1 MVQQINGKEV
11 KEKIFQYLEE
21 KGPSLPI
28 PVAKHIGMNTLFVSA
43 FLSEMA
49 SDGMIKISSMKV
61 GGSPLYYSPNRINM
75 LENFTKFLGGKEIE
89 ACNLLKEKGI
99 LNDEEQHP
107 AIRVALRSLKDFAV
121 SFKNDDKT
129 FWRYFIIS
137 EEEVRKKFEEKQNKK
152 EIEPEKLS
160 NALKNI
166 PLKEVKL
173 DIKETVKNTDISLD
187 KKEILNQKI
196 QENEL
201 VRIKQEIEE
210 KKLELEKI
218 KQVIETQEKT
228 GNIDNNK
235 KEKISKKLKSKKP
248 PMDETFLN
256 EVRQNLEKKQIE
268 ITSIENFDKKEVMLK
283 IKKNS
288 KEVLLVAYNRKKI
301 EESELIKLG
310 KKAGL
315 MGLPFQI
322 MLKEQ
327 APKKIKE
334 AHEIYKRLESIDTLD

>member
-28 PVAKHIGMNTLFVSA
+28 PVAKHMSMNTLFVSA

-61 GGSPLYYSPNRINM
+61 GGSPLYYAPSKTHM

-99 LNDEEQHP
+99 ISDEEQHP
-107 AIRVALRSLKDFAV
+107 AIRVALRSIKDFAI

-129 FWRYFIIS
+129 FWRYFTVS
-137 EEEVRKKFEEKQNKK
+137 EEEVRKKFEEKPQEQVIKLEENTTLLKK
-152 EIEPEKLS
+152 ELIKSPE
-160 NALKNI
+160 NI
-166 PLKEVKL
+166 V
-173 DIKETVKNTDISLD
+173 D
-187 KKEILNQKI
+187 KKDILIEKI
-196 QENEL
+196 QETEL
-201 VRIKQEIEE
+201 ERIKHELEE
-210 KKLELEKI
+210 KKIELEKI
-218 KQVIETQEKT
+218 RQVIENQEKT
-228 GNIDNNK
+228 GKLNLD
-235 KEKISKKLKSKKP
+235 KENKISKKLKSKKQLI
-248 PMDETFLN
+248 DETFLN
-256 EVRQNLEKKQIE
+256 EVKKALEKRQIE
-268 ITSIENFDKKEVMLK
+268 ITSIEEFDKKEVLLK
-283 IKKNS
+283 IKKNG
-288 KEVLLVAYNRKKI
+288 KEILFAAYNRKKI
-301 EESELIKLG
+301 EESELLKLG

-315 MGLPFQI
+315 LGLPFQI

-334 AHEIYKRLESIDTLD
+334 AHEVYKRLESIDTLE